1 MLLKRD
7 NSITAEAIRSI
18 FSENQDKEKEIRR
31 KAKRKRNKQKIKQIK
46 ETLIRGKLSN
56 SLKEPR
62 FGAGYRNFVI
72 SLFILTFFKK
82 IIELVRIHLAWF
94 S

>member
-18 FSENQDKEKEIRR
+18 FSESQDKEKEIRR

-56 SLKEPR
+56 SLKERR
-62 FGAGYRNFVI
+62 FGPGYRNLCDFCVYTN
-72 SLFILTFFKK
+72 LFLKK
-82 IIELVRIHLAWF
+82 
-94 S
+94 